1 MIDQFEKVLQD
12 EKEMRAFYES
22 VGVSAKTTD
31 SAIKAMRN
39 YSHAK
44 DDAREGQEAKSH
56 RLGL

>member
-1 MIDQFEKVLQD
+1 MIDQLEKVLQD

-44 DDAREGQEAKSH
+44 DLPVKGKKRKAIV
-56 RLGL
+56 